1 MFAFGAPTSR
11 GHAALRGLVA
21 AALGIACLVWPGIT
35 IGVAVALFAIYCF
48 ADAITQVVRLFR
60 ADDTAGQ
67 RVLMILL
74 GLLDV
79 AAGLVAIAYPGITA
93 GALVIVIGI
102 WAIVGGG
109 AELAAAWSLRG
120 SGSGWFTVGG
130 LLSII
135 AGVLLIVWPGIGAV
149 SLAVVFGVYLVAY
162 GITMLVSAAVAPSGS
177 EVGAVA

>member
-1 MFAFGAPTSR
+1 MLAFGLPISR
-11 GHAALRGLVA
+11 GHAARRGLLA
-21 AALGIACLVWPGIT
+21 AVLGIACLVWPGIT

-48 ADAITQVVRLFR
+48 ADAITQVVRLFS
-60 ADDTAGQ
+60 ADDSTSQ
-67 RVLMILL
+67 RALMILL

-79 AAGLVAIAYPGITA
+79 AAGVVAIAYPGITA

-102 WAIVGGG
+102 WAIIGGSG
-109 AELAAAWSLRG
+109 ELAAAWSLRG

-135 AGVLLIVWPGIGAV
+135 AGVLLLAWPGIGAV
-149 SLAVVFGVYLVAY
+149 SLAIVFGAYLLAY
-162 GITMLVSAAVAPSGS
+162 GIAMLAAAAVAPSGG